1 MRTEVD
7 VTIDIYDIIPDIKTE
22 VLKEELELR
31 DGEFPLKDKNRDSC
45 YIDRTLSTDL
55 YYHDVHNILNAD
67 QVLKL
72 VKDFNLETEI
82 INEYCDEYYYMDKSQ
97 LKRMLCRL
105 FGVNYHTDNDTIL
118 NLLKEKI

>member
-22 VLKEELELR
+22 VLKEELKLR
-31 DGEFPLKDKNRDSC
+31 DGEFPLKDKIRDSC

-55 YYHDVHNILNAD
+55 DYHDVHNILNAG
-67 QVLKL
+67 QILKL

-82 INEYCDEYYYMDKSQ
+82 INEYCDEYYMDKSQ

-105 FGVNYHTDNDTIL
+105 VGVNYHTDNDTIL